1 MTDNFDPKKYLKNIG
16 EKLSDFEDV
25 PNNGKSYWY
34 LGKGNFGFTLKMKSK
49 KDGKYYAIKI
59 LDKNSKKFKMK
70 DFIRE
75 TKISID
81 LQHENLV
88 RLYGYFED
96 IESIQRFKEIYKDDK
111 KNQAIMQETEDKN
124 VYCLILEF
132 AQNGSL
138 EGHYKEY
145 KKKYENKP
153 FVPLPQE
160 TVIKFFKQLLSA
172 LKYLHGKNIAHRD
185 IKPDNILLDEN
196 NNIKISDFG
205 ISAIFRQG
213 NEEDK
218 KVEENLFSN
227 FTRVG
232 RLDYVCPEIERG
244 ECYDCR
250 CDIYSLGLTML
261 SLMSKDNP
269 IKLLKNPMTKQKIRQ
284 IDKNG
289 MNKNYNEFLRNL
301 VIRMLD
307 DDINNRPN
315 SKQAYEELEYIEKII
330 KYPDDEEAKIYL
342 KNKIRP
348 SFRRQ
353 NTEITPNIPNNL
365 EMSNNFGNNSV
376 INNQPNNIIRNF
388 NRSISA
394 NYSQV
399 NSYGY
404 LTNPTYISN
413 QYLYNQSF
421 LYNPNYNNNN
431 LYNQFMLNN
440 YQNMQ
445 MKNNIQN
452 IYKNTSLISV
462 LQCIFSAFKNH
473 TINNINLSLQNINNK
488 NLFSFDI
495 ANILELTSKFS
506 SNDYDKSNFVN
517 SIQNFRCKGA
527 SYIEYFKGDKEI
539 DPILAFFG
547 LCNHLNYEFRENKI
561 FFPLTTFANFK
572 EFENFPKDK
581 FPHIYN
587 TIKLFEE
594 NYKSPFGQFFYYI
607 LLNLT
612 KCPNCNSI
620 LEAQIQDNYGI
631 ASFIPLPGYQI
642 DKVSNLI
649 DNYIST
655 QDNSNKNYE
664 CKSCYYKGPGK
675 KEKGFIN
682 RPKYLLLSF
691 EEPQDIKNLDE
702 TLDFTSYSIGNFG
715 PKKYKILAFITKG
728 RNDKY
733 KPYILNDDDT
743 WCTYS
748 EENVIEKDVLVSL
761 KNCTPYIAIYKGN

>member
-111 KNQAIMQETEDKN
+111 KNQAIMKETEDKN
-124 VYCLILEF
+124 VYCLVLEF

-138 EGHYKEY
+138 EGYY
-145 KKKYENKP
+145 KKYQETYKNKP
-153 FVPLPQE
+153 FDPLPQE
-160 TVIKFFKQLLSA
+160 IVIKFFKQLLSA
-172 LKYLHGKNIAHRD
+172 LKYLHGKSIAHRD

-289 MNKNYNEFLRNL
+289 MNQNYNEFLRNL

-315 SKQAYEELEYIEKII
+315 SKQAYEELE
-330 KYPDDEEAKIYL
+330 
-342 KNKIRP
+342 
-348 SFRRQ
+348 
-353 NTEITPNIPNNL
+353 
-365 EMSNNFGNNSV
+365 
-376 INNQPNNIIRNF
+376 
-388 NRSISA
+388 
-394 NYSQV
+394 
-399 NSYGY
+399 
-404 LTNPTYISN
+404 
-413 QYLYNQSF
+413 
-421 LYNPNYNNNN
+421 
-431 LYNQFMLNN
+431 
-440 YQNMQ
+440 
-445 MKNNIQN
+445 
-452 IYKNTSLISV
+452 
-462 LQCIFSAFKNH
+462 H
-473 TINNINLSLQNINNK
+473 
-488 NLFSFDI
+488 
-495 ANILELTSKFS
+495 
-506 SNDYDKSNFVN
+506 
-517 SIQNFRCKGA
+517 
-527 SYIEYFKGDKEI
+527 
-539 DPILAFFG
+539 
-547 LCNHLNYEFRENKI
+547 
-561 FFPLTTFANFK
+561 
-572 EFENFPKDK
+572 
-581 FPHIYN
+581 
-587 TIKLFEE
+587 
-594 NYKSPFGQFFYYI
+594 
-607 LLNLT
+607 
-612 KCPNCNSI
+612 
-620 LEAQIQDNYGI
+620 
-631 ASFIPLPGYQI
+631 
-642 DKVSNLI
+642 
-649 DNYIST
+649 
-655 QDNSNKNYE
+655 
-664 CKSCYYKGPGK
+664 
-675 KEKGFIN
+675 
-682 RPKYLLLSF
+682 
-691 EEPQDIKNLDE
+691 
-702 TLDFTSYSIGNFG
+702 
-715 PKKYKILAFITKG
+715 
-728 RNDKY
+728 
-733 KPYILNDDDT
+733 
-743 WCTYS
+743 
-748 EENVIEKDVLVSL
+748 
-761 KNCTPYIAIYKGN
+761 